1 MTAKEKPEFT
11 GVHRNALG
19 VQVCVQRLTD
29 EQLKML
35 SMVLENRAKRFVKML
50 NGERK

>member
-1 MTAKEKPEFT
+1 MKPVFN
-11 GVHRNALG
+11 GVHRNEHG

-35 SMVLENRAKRFVKML
+35 SMVLENSARRFVKML
-50 NGERK
+50 NGEAK